1 MCNWNGKQYL
11 FVVCY
16 EAVMGT
22 LVPLGRVF
30 PASTVLGSAPPPLA
44 PGVSFSELD
53 NEIREPEPVYV

>member
-1 MCNWNGKQYL
+1 
-11 FVVCY
+11 
-16 EAVMGT
+16 MGT
-22 LVPLGRVF
+22 PVPLGWVF